1 MKMRLFFYAQIV
13 AFASSVVPCPQVA
26 QASKI
31 GEHMEQMEAD
41 KAKKEKELK
50 NLEQLE
56 NIVANEIGA
65 AKAEMAQNMT
75 NTVQHLGHSKA
86 NPEGLVTTS
95 GGVVHSPSKHW
106 KLNVKSLRKEY
117 ENAGIYTPDEI
128 ETIVEF
134 HKSYVANQ
142 GFTAGIAE
150 QLAKVAEATAQQ
162 RTIQKYI
169 TRKKQEIHELENA
182 IRGTSSGDGG
192 GGGDGGSGGGGSG
205 GY

>member
-1 MKMRLFFYAQIV
+1 MRIFFYALIV
-13 AFASSVVPCPQVA
+13 AFLSGILPCSQMA

-31 GEHMEQMEAD
+31 GENMKQLEAD

-50 NLEQLE
+50 NLEKLE
-56 NIVANEIGA
+56 EIVDNEIGT
-65 AKAEMAQNMT
+65 AKAEMAQNMN
-75 NTVQHLGHSKA
+75 NTVQKVGHSKA
-86 NPEGLVTTS
+86 NPDGLVTTS
-95 GGVVHSPSKHW
+95 GGIVHSPSKHW
-106 KLNVKSLRKEY
+106 KLNVNNLRKEY

-128 ETIVEF
+128 DVIVEF

-150 QLAKVAEATAQQ
+150 QLAKVAEATAQK

-169 TRKKQEIHELENA
+169 ARKKQEIDELENA

-192 GGGDGGSGGGGSG
+192 GGGGSGGGGSG

>member
-1 MKMRLFFYAQIV
+1 MMRIFFYALIV
-13 AFASSVVPCPQVA
+13 AFASSVVPCPQVV

-31 GEHMEQMEAD
+31 GENMKQLEVD

-50 NLEQLE
+50 NLEKLE
-56 NIVANEIGA
+56 EMVANEIGV

-75 NTVQHLGHSKA
+75 STVQKVGHSKA
-86 NPEGLVTTS
+86 NPDGLVTTS
-95 GGVVHSPSKHW
+95 GGIVHRPSKHW
-106 KLNVKSLRKEY
+106 KLNVQNLRKEY

-128 ETIVEF
+128 DVIVEF
-134 HKSYVANQ
+134 HQSYVANQ

-150 QLAKVAEATAQQ
+150 QLAKVAEGKAQQ

-169 TRKKQEIHELENA
+169 ARKKQEIHDLENA

>member
-1 MKMRLFFYAQIV
+1 MMRIFFYALIV
-13 AFASSVVPCPQVA
+13 AFASSLVPCPQMV

-31 GEHMEQMEAD
+31 GEHMDQLEVD

-50 NLEQLE
+50 NLEKLE
-56 NIVANEIGA
+56 EIVANQIGA

-75 NTVQHLGHSKA
+75 NTVQQVGHSKA
-86 NPEGLVTTS
+86 DPNGLVTTS
-95 GGVVHSPSKHW
+95 GGIVHGPSKHW
-106 KLNVKSLRKEY
+106 KLNTKKLRKEY

-128 ETIVEF
+128 DVIVEF
-134 HKSYVANQ
+134 HQSYVANQ

-150 QLAKVAEATAQQ
+150 QLAKVAEAKAQQ

-169 TRKKQEIHELENA
+169 ARKKQEIHDLENA
-182 IRGTSSGDGG
+182 IQGTSSGDG
-192 GGGDGGSGGGGSG
+192 DDGSGGGGGGGGG